1 MHLGTYLRYF
11 AFADTDRAILLLP
24 KLLMLLMLLL
34 NFSIYNRCWSC
45 SEPQQQLQL
54 ATAEMWMAI

>member
-34 NFSIYNRCWSC
+34 NFSIYNS
-45 SEPQQQLQL
+45 SNVDGHLG
-54 ATAEMWMAI
+54 